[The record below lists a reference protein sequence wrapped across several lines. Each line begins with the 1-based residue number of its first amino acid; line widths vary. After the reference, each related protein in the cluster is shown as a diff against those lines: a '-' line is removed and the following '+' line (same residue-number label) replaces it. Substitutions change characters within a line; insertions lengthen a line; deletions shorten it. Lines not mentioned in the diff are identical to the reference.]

1 MALNKYMHP
10 RNIYKTPPD
19 FGKLSLFYPEF
30 AAISKMDITG
40 KVGIDFKD
48 PHSLRVLTKCLL
60 KSDFNLEVDIPAD
73 RLVPTLP
80 LRLNY
85 ILWIEDLM
93 EVTHRKENIVGLD
106 IGTGACAIYPLLG
119 AVKNKWKFV
128 GTESDAESFT
138 KAEENVQRN
147 NLQELIKL
155 TKNSTKCIISHLF
168 TYDDKEQFDFCMCN
182 PPFYSN
188 LQELCESRSPARLP
202 PKNGFTG
209 SPQELITEGGELEFC
224 RQLIR
229 ESKQYRDNILIF
241 TTMVGHKYNLS
252 VLLQDLKSEGISHTH
267 AEFCQGR
274 VTRWGLAWTY
284 QQYDLYELVPPRGKP
299 RKKHKPTIFL
309 LPELTSCEGS
319 VEVALSKIKEMLD
332 ILCIQHKILDKRG
345 GNITL
350 DIVAKNNTW
359 SNQRRKRRLQ
369 NRTETVAKVPKL
381 HIEQESTIPNPLNN
395 QVDGESKLEVSEASK
410 SLNIDNITNQS
421 EISESKQDTSSV
433 NSANKTEPLVHAF
446 LKLVKKV
453 DNILLELEFLDGCA
467 GKEGLHQIAQYI
479 KNNWK

>member
-19 FGKLSLFYPEF
+19 FGKLSILYPEF
-30 AAISKMDITG
+30 AAISKSDVTG
-40 KVGIDFKD
+40 KIGIDFKD
-48 PHSLRVLTKCLL
+48 PHALRVLTKCLL

-93 EVTHRKENIVGLD
+93 EAIQRKENIRGLD
-106 IGTGACAIYPLLG
+106 IGTGACAIYPLLA
-119 AVKNKWKFV
+119 AVKNKWNFV
-128 GTESDAESFT
+128 GTESDTESFT
-138 KAEENVQRN
+138 KAEENVQKN
-147 NLQELIKL
+147 SLQEFIKL
-155 TKNSTKCIISHLF
+155 TKNSTKSIISHLF
-168 TYDDKEQFDFCMCN
+168 TNDDKEQFDFCMCN

-224 RQLIR
+224 RQIVR
-229 ESKQYRDNILIF
+229 ESKQYRDKILIF

-252 VLLQDLKSEGISHTH
+252 VLLEDLKSEGITHTH
-267 AEFCQGR
+267 TEFCQGR

-284 QQYDLYELVPPRGKP
+284 QQYDLYELVPPRGKA

-309 LPELTSCEGS
+309 LPELTCCEGS
-319 VEVALSKIKEMLD
+319 VETALNKMKGMLD

-345 GNITL
+345 SNITL

-369 NRTETVAKVPKL
+369 NRTESDAKVPKL
-381 HIEQESTIPNPLNN
+381 HTQKDMVLPNPINN
-395 QVDGESKLEVSEASK
+395 QIDGESALEASDT
-410 SLNIDNITNQS
+410 SFNNDDNITNQS
-421 EISESKQDTSSV
+421 EINESKQDTSSV
-433 NSANKTEPLVHAF
+433 NSTNKDEPLVHAF
-446 LKLVKKV
+446 LKLVKK

>member
-19 FGKLSLFYPEF
+19 FGKLSLIYPEF
-30 AAISKMDITG
+30 AAISKSDITG

-138 KAEENVQRN
+138 NAEENVQRN

-155 TKNSTKCIISHLF
+155 TKNSTKFIISHLF
-168 TYDDKEQFDFCMCN
+168 TNDDKEQFDFCMCN

-188 LQELCESRSPARLP
+188 LQELCESRSPAR
-202 PKNGFTG
+202 
-209 SPQELITEGGELEFC
+209 
-224 RQLIR
+224 
-229 ESKQYRDNILIF
+229 IF

-252 VLLQDLKSEGISHTH
+252 VLLQDLKSEGIRHTH

-309 LPELTSCEGS
+309 LPELPSCEGS
-319 VEVALSKIKEMLD
+319 FEVALSKIKGMLD

-350 DIVAKNNTW
+350 DIVASNNTW

-369 NRTETVAKVPKL
+369 NRTETDAKVPKL
-381 HIEQESTIPNPLNN
+381 HIEQDSTIPNPINN
-395 QVDGESKLEVSEASK
+395 QVGGESKLEVSEPSK
-410 SLNIDNITNQS
+410 SLNIDDNITNGS
-421 EISESKQDTSSV
+421 EIRESKQDTSSV
-433 NSANKTEPLVHAF
+433 DSANKTEPLVHAF
-446 LKLVKKV
+446 LKLVKKL

>member
-10 RNIYKTPPD
+10 RNIYKIPPD
-19 FGKLSLFYPEF
+19 FGKLSVLYPEF
-30 AAISKMDITG
+30 AAISKTDVTG
-40 KVGIDFKD
+40 KITVDFKD
-48 PHSLRVLTKCLL
+48 PHSLRILTQCLL

-93 EVTHRKENIVGLD
+93 EAIHRKEDIRGLD

-119 AVKNKWKFV
+119 AVKNKWTFV
-128 GTESDAESFT
+128 GTETDTESFN
-138 KAEENVQRN
+138 KAGENVKN
-147 NLQELIKL
+147 NKLQELIKFVI
-155 TKNSTKCIISHLF
+155 TV
-168 TYDDKEQFDFCMCN
+168 Y
-182 PPFYSN
+182 
-188 LQELCESRSPARLP
+188 RLP

-229 ESKQYRDNILIF
+229 ESKQYRDKIQIF

-252 VLLQDLKSEGISHTH
+252 VLLQDLKSEGITHTH

-284 QQYDLYELVPPRGKP
+284 QNYDLYELVPPRGKS

-309 LPELTSCEGS
+309 LPVLTSCGGNI
-319 VEVALSKIKEMLD
+319 EVALNKIKEMLN
-332 ILCIQHKILDKRG
+332 ILCIEYKILDKRG

-350 DIVAKNNTW
+350 EIVAINNTW

-369 NRTETVAKVPKL
+369 NRTEADAKVPKL
-381 HIEQESTIPNPLNN
+381 HTEQGCKLVHNPTSN
-395 QVDGESKLEVSEASK
+395 QVEGESKLDDLEAPK
-410 SLNIDNITNQS
+410 SAQIDDNIKNQNKIN
-421 EISESKQDTSSV
+421 EGESQQHKSSI
-433 NSANKTEPLVHAF
+433 NSANNSKTEPLVHAF
-446 LKLVKKV
+446 LKLQKKV
-453 DNILLELEFLDGCA
+453 DNILLELEFLDGSA
-467 GKEGLHQIAQYI
+467 GKEGLHQITQYI